1 MFLPLVPDL
10 SMAHAQYSTDRAQKE
25 RAAQRDPYTMTMLQK
40 DYYNWDRFVKENEA
54 NLPASIPELSNP
66 TSPNSPPTY
75 HSPSSAKQ
83 TKKPKAIDYAN
94 AEIAKH
100 YKMSKN
106 TAYQEALANTSYQRS
121 VKDMQAAGLNPSVLF
136 GASRASGA
144 ASNIYPMENSGGSS
158 ARSYG
163 RAAAA
168 SDGKLFSSGA
178 YNVIQTIGGLIGIA
192 TTKRPDGF
200 WIGSQ
205 TAKGAMSLLD
215 SIWK

>member
-1 MFLPLVPDL
+1 MFLPLLLHPEPVREHVTETL
-10 SMAHAQYSTDRAQKE
+10 KDRNMPWE
-25 RAAQRDPYTMTMLQK
+25 MYTK
-40 DYYNWDRFVKENEA
+40 DYVPEDYRANSEFKATKEDIFG
-54 NLPASIPELSNP
+54 PDTIPELSNP
-66 TSPNSPPTY
+66 TSPNSPPRYSVPT
-75 HSPSSAKQ
+75 SAKQ
-83 TKKPKAIDYAN
+83 TTKPKAIDYAN

-136 GASRASGA
+136 GSSRASGA
-144 ASNIYPMENSGGSS
+144 ASNIYPMENAGGSS

-163 RAAAA
+163 RSSAA
-168 SDGKLFSSGA
+168 SGGKLFSSGA

-215 SIWK
+215 GIFN